1 MRLVE
6 RLVIVIVAFALAVGI
21 IALLSG
27 GLLAG
32 RDNPGITGQ
41 NGPLGAQFRDL
52 GHAHLTPGA
61 PHPAYDSQP
70 PTSGAHV
77 PLAITRNASQINDDQ
92 LLEALELGDVV
103 LFYGSARPPAG
114 LPALANAIAAPFTP
128 ALAAA
133 GQAVILA
140 RRVGTNGVL
149 GVAWTRLIHVR
160 TAADPALRS
169 FVLFTIGQGASA
181 H

>member
-1 MRLVE
+1 MPLVE
-6 RLVIVIVAFALAVGI
+6 RLLIVLVAFALAVGI
-21 IALLSG
+21 IAFLSG

-41 NGPLGAQFRDL
+41 IGPLGAQFRDL
-52 GHAHLTPGA
+52 GHAHLAPGA
-61 PHPAYDSQP
+61 SHPAYDSQP

-77 PLAITRNASQINDDQ
+77 PLAITRDEATISDDQ

-103 LFYGSARPPAG
+103 LFYGGDRPPAG
-114 LPALANAIAAPFTP
+114 LPTLAGSIAAPFTP

-140 RRVGTNGVL
+140 RRPGTNGIL
-149 GVAWTRLIHVR
+149 GAAWTRLVHVR

-169 FVLFTIGQGASA
+169 FMLLTLGQGAPA
-181 H
+181 R